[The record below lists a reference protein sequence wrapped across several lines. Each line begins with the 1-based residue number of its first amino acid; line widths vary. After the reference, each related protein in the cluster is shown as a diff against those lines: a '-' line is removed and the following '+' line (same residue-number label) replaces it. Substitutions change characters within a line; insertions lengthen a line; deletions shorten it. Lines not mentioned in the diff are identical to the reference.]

1 MENASKALLM
11 SAGILIG
18 VVILSLGVYLYGSFS
33 SSTSQMEHQI
43 ELDQINNFN
52 SRFLAYDGK
61 EELTIYDIYTVAN
74 LAEESNKNYQ
84 VYGEGLQTGSLY
96 IAVFIDG
103 DNGKSKGYEDD
114 TSKKFSPSNFLNT
127 KTGYAEKFVNASG
140 KEEVRLKKY
149 KCEVKINNNT
159 RRVNKIIF
167 TYKKS
172 K

>member
-18 VVILSLGVYLYGSFS
+18 VVILSLAVFLYTSFS
-33 SSTSQMEHQI
+33 SSTAEMERQI
-43 ELDQINNFN
+43 ESDQINNFN
-52 SRFLAYDGK
+52 SKFLAYDGK

-84 VYGEGLQTGSLY
+84 VYGEGLQPGSLY

-103 DNGKSKGYEDD
+103 DTGKTKGYEDD
-114 TSKKFSPSNFLNT
+114 TSKKFSPNKFLNT
-127 KTGYAEKFVNASG
+127 ETGYAEYKKDSAG
-140 KEEVRLKKY
+140 KKVLQLKKY

-159 RRVNKIIF
+159 GRVNKVIF
-167 TYKKS
+167 TYKK
-172 K
+172 